1 LPEGYTDRNTRDP
14 QFWDRRYSVDDK
26 ASSAD
31 RTEDVRK
38 ASTELKQTD

>member
-1 LPEGYTDRNTRDP
+1 LLPEGYTDRNTRDP

-38 ASTELKQTD
+38 ASMGMED